1 MTRAA
6 HGQGVG
12 TALLDRLVAI
22 SEAEAYWTV
31 QAQIIAL
38 NRASRALHV
47 KCGFREVGVRER
59 LGQVGGVWHDVV
71 LLERRSRLTG
81 GPNLPT
87 RACER
92 AAAVP
97 TAPIPTS
104 SGD

>member
-1 MTRAA
+1 MSKAA

-12 TALLDRLVAI
+12 TALLERLVAI

-38 NRASRALHV
+38 NRASCALHA
-47 KCGFREVGVRER
+47 KCGFREVGIRER

-81 GPNLPT
+81 GLGLPT
-87 RACER
+87 RACDR
-92 AAAVP
+92 AGIPAPEAAP
-97 TAPIPTS
+97 S
-104 SGD
+104 DD